1 MRIKTQLLT
10 PGERTISSGA
20 TQISAWQQGK
30 EGARTQHFLCPH
42 RAPKS
47 EVTLK
52 VMHLCKNMSHT
63 DRKTIKGS
71 LSLLYEEQP
80 PSLSIKSLLRKAPC
94 AFQAPLQTP
103 NMSYDSVPDL
113 RISHSFTQQIFPSAY
128 YIPDEMPGTLFALV
142 SSWTLL
148 FNLSICLLSL
158 TFHPQTES
166 IHSSHKIW
174 NPTYLQYP
182 LQTSFLLWH
191 FLIYILSSLPFFP
204 SDSRVPYSCLLKC
217 ILCHQTYFF

>member
-1 MRIKTQLLT
+1 MRIKTQLRT
-10 PGERTISSGA
+10 PGERSISSGA
-20 TQISAWQQGK
+20 TQLSAWQQGK
-30 EGARTQHFLCPH
+30 EGARTQHLLCPH

-52 VMHLCKNMSHT
+52 VTHLCKNMSHT
-63 DRKTIKGS
+63 DWNTIKGS
-71 LSLLYEEQP
+71 LSLLYEEHP
-80 PSLSIKSLLRKAPC
+80 PSLSIKALLRKAPC
-94 AFQAPLQTP
+94 AFQTPLQTP

-128 YIPDEMPGTLFALV
+128 YIPYKMPGTLFALV

-148 FNLSICLLSL
+148 FNLSLCLWSL

-174 NPTYLQYP
+174 NPTYLKYP
-182 LQTSFLLWH
+182 LQTSLFSYDISSFL
-191 FLIYILSSLPFFP
+191 FSPPSPSFP
-204 SDSRVPYSCLLKC
+204 LTPE
-217 ILCHQTYFF
+217 